1 MDDMNN
7 YQNGYQPQ
15 GDAQP
20 QNSYQPQG
28 DAQPQN
34 GYQPQGDAQ
43 PQNSYQPQGDA
54 QYQNGFQPQ
63 GGYQSQGNY
72 QSQGGYQTYGGYQSQ
87 GGYQG
92 GSQAFYSS
100 DLEQPLSVGDWVV
113 TLILTC
119 IPCVNLIMLF
129 VWAFGSGTPRSKAN
143 WAKAQLIIMLVVFVL
158 YFITAAILGMSFA
171 SVISQYQN

>member
-15 GDAQP
+15 GEAQP

-43 PQNSYQPQGDA
+43 PRNSYQPQGDA
-54 QYQNGFQPQ
+54 QFQNSYQSQ
-63 GGYQSQGNY
+63 GGYQSQSGY
-72 QSQGGYQTYGGYQSQ
+72 QPQGGYQTYGGYQSQ

-113 TLILTC
+113 TIILSLIPT
-119 IPCVNLIMLF
+119 VGLIMLLI
-129 VWAFGSGTPRSKAN
+129 WAFGSGTPRSKAN
-143 WAKAQLIIMLVVFVL
+143 WAKAQLIIMLVLFVL
-158 YFITAAILGMSFA
+158 CFIASAILGMTIA
-171 SVISQYQN
+171 SVLSQYQN